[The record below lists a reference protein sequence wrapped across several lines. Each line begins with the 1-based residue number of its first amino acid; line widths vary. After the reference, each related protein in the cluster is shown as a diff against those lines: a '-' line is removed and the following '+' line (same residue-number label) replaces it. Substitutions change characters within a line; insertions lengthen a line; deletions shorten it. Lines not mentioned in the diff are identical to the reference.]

1 MWDGTGE
8 KAILSGFQFLFLMH
22 FLYTAPLFFRVKK
35 VAMIQSRQEEAI
47 EKLCEC
53 AKNGDWLILQ
63 NVHFVVDWIAALE
76 KEVEKAYEG
85 SKASFI
91 LWIITEEHRGFPTS
105 LIQNCHKVAL
115 EPPPGIKKNMF
126 RSYDLLE
133 KQCTLFHDGIDLQ
146 LFFIVA
152 WFHAIVTERRLFSCQ
167 GWAKKY
173 EFGDGDLLAALTI
186 LRNMSSTKGDNSL
199 SFNVDWGRIH
209 GVLSKAIHGSH
220 VDDEFDSRL
229 LNCYIEK
236 FFTSDVLN
244 GIDELLPGIKVPTES
259 NLDTHL
265 ELISKLP
272 DFDDPSTFGLPS
284 NIGRSQQK
292 LMADSLMRNIST
304 LTYGN
309 DSSDKDDHNVITAD
323 AVKRLTSS
331 WEEIANCYSIPT
343 KDDHFE
349 ELQGITFVDGN
360 DSLVNFLYMERTMGL
375 ALCRTVNSYFQAL
388 RKNHEALFEKG
399 HDTPFSVAEK
409 VDITTVLDKT
419 SMKII
424 RDEIP
429 REWLT
434 IWAMNNSFA
443 RLTDW
448 MEGLARRTKA
458 LNELFVGLKD
468 RYVFNKD
475 KHRNNLMLS
484 F

>member
-1 MWDGTGE
+1 
-8 KAILSGFQFLFLMH
+8 
-22 FLYTAPLFFRVKK
+22 
-35 VAMIQSRQEEAI
+35 
-47 EKLCEC
+47 
-53 AKNGDWLILQ
+53 
-63 NVHFVVDWIAALE
+63 
-76 KEVEKAYEG
+76 
-85 SKASFI
+85 
-91 LWIITEEHRGFPTS
+91 
-105 LIQNCHKVAL
+105 
-115 EPPPGIKKNMF
+115 
-126 RSYDLLE
+126 
-133 KQCTLFHDGIDLQ
+133 
-146 LFFIVA
+146 
-152 WFHAIVTERRLFSCQ
+152 
-167 GWAKKY
+167 
-173 EFGDGDLLAALTI
+173 
-186 LRNMSSTKGDNSL
+186 
-199 SFNVDWGRIH
+199 
-209 GVLSKAIHGSH
+209 
-220 VDDEFDSRL
+220 
-229 LNCYIEK
+229 
-236 FFTSDVLN
+236 
-244 GIDELLPGIKVPTES
+244 
-259 NLDTHL
+259 
-265 ELISKLP
+265 
-272 DFDDPSTFGLPS
+272 
-284 NIGRSQQK
+284 
-292 LMADSLMRNIST
+292 MADSLMRNIST

-309 DSSDKDDHNVITAD
+309 DSRDKDDHNVITAD